1 MTHELKAVL
10 YSDAGLDQFSNP
22 TVSGYGVHGYTYTH
36 ETPKKGT
43 GNPKAVPTHMGY
55 EGPLDD
61 RGAKVEGDKVT
72 VHEYVDI
79 IGGGTGQHS
88 SGESELNAFNLSL
101 QWLKERPEIKHAQI
115 YCDAR
120 FVTQGFNDHM
130 PKWADNNWL
139 RANGTPPQYL
149 GTWKVAH
156 GLNKEIKD
164 NTTIRL
170 TWMKGHNGNI
180 GNETADQLATRGKLG
195 TANNGG
201 VLETKITSSD
211 PSGYWNPKT
220 DVPRILQAPR
230 WYFDTID
237 TNWVDDNG
245 YKVVYLGCHGPKEKD
260 LELVG
265 KPYSDNY
272 LGVVKSKYIPA
283 VMDELRNYAINN
295 ASSKSGRIV
304 VGNLDQILATKE
316 IADFERHGLDYHK
329 KSQRDIFVRNANKN
343 NILSEMTPQGQGYR
357 MMNTW
362 RLLERRLEEF
372 RSGVL
377 HDLQNDLKNH
387 GGYEVTDI
395 TDQLYEAQ
403 GKKEQ
408 LKLKANLTSKV
419 KYFDVKALFNLEL
432 VSAPPKVFE
441 KKIRLIFG
449 QDIMSRNQ
457 LAAIADQVVRVC
469 VVTWR
474 ESDQV
479 GRYAT
484 YFEMQNGDY
493 GLWSRYEANYILHQ
507 PD

>member
-1 MTHELKAVL
+1 MTITLKAVL
-10 YSDAGLDQFSNP
+10 YSDAGLDQFSSP
-22 TVSGYGVHGYTYTH
+22 TVSGYGVHGYTYID
-36 ETPKKGT
+36 EPPKKGT
-43 GNPKAVPTHMGY
+43 GNPKVVPTNMGY

-61 RGAKVEGDKVT
+61 RGAMVEGERVAVK
-72 VHEYVDI
+72 EYVDI

-101 QWLKERPEIKHAQI
+101 EWLKTKPEIKHAQI
-115 YCDAR
+115 YCDAK

-149 GTWKVAH
+149 GAWKLAH
-156 GLNKEIKD
+156 GLYNEIKD

-170 TWMKGHNGNI
+170 TWMKGHNGNV
-180 GNETADQLATRGKLG
+180 GNEAADQLATRGKLG
-195 TANNGG
+195 TASNGG
-201 VLETKITSSD
+201 VLETNIMESV
-211 PSGYWNPKT
+211 PEGYWNPKS

-230 WYFDTID
+230 WYFSTID
-237 TNWVDDNG
+237 NNWVDDQG
-245 YKVVYLGCHGPKEKD
+245 YKVVYVGCHGPKEKD

-272 LGVVKSKYIPA
+272 LGVVKSRFIPG

-295 ASSKSGRIV
+295 TSSKSGKIV

-316 IADFERHGLDYHK
+316 MADFDRYGLNYHK
-329 KSQRDIFVRNANKN
+329 KSQRDIFVRNAHKN

-362 RLLERRLEEF
+362 RLLEKRLEEF
-372 RSGVL
+372 RSGS
-377 HDLQNDLKNH
+377 QN
-387 GGYEVTDI
+387 YQVTDI
-395 TDQLYEAQ
+395 TNQLYEAQ

-408 LKLKANLTSKV
+408 LKLKATLTLKV

-432 VSAPPKVFE
+432 ASAPPKPFE

-449 QDIMSRNQ
+449 QDILSRNQ
-457 LAAIADQVVRVC
+457 LSALADQVVKVV

>member
-1 MTHELKAVL
+1 MSITYKAVL
-10 YSDAGLDQFSNP
+10 YSDAGLDQFTSP
-22 TVSGYGVHGYTYTH
+22 TVSGYGVHGYVFTDDV
-36 ETPKKGT
+36 PKRGT
-43 GNPKAVPTHMGY
+43 GNPKAVPTNKGY

-61 RGAKVEGDKVT
+61 KGALVEGERVT

-79 IGGGTGQHS
+79 IGGGTGQAS
-88 SGESELNAFNLSL
+88 SGESELEAFILSL
-101 QWLKERPEIKHAQI
+101 KWLQQRPDITDAQI

-130 PKWADNNWL
+130 PKWAENNWL
-139 RANGTPPQYL
+139 RSNGSPPQYK
-149 GTWKVAH
+149 GTWQSCHDIYNALKTDT
-156 GLNKEIKD
+156 KI
-164 NTTIRL
+164 TL
-170 TWMKGHNGNI
+170 TWMKGHNGNL
-180 GNETADQLATRGKLG
+180 GNETADTHATRGKLG
-195 TANNGG
+195 TYNGEG
-201 VLETKITSSD
+201 TLDTEIIISD
-211 PSGYWNPKT
+211 PQGYWNPKS
-220 DVPRILQAPR
+220 DFSRILQAPR

-237 TNWVDDNG
+237 RNWVDDDG
-245 YKVVYLGCHGPKEKD
+245 FKVVYVGCHGPKDKD

-272 LGVVKSKYIPA
+272 LGVVKSRFIPG

-295 ASSKSGRIV
+295 TSAPSGRIV

-316 IADFERHGLDYHK
+316 IADFDKYGLTYHK
-329 KSQRDIFVRNANKN
+329 KSKRDIFVRNASKN

-362 RLLERRLEEF
+362 RLLEKRLGEF
-372 RSGVL
+372 RSG
-377 HDLQNDLKNH
+377 DTKYQ
-387 GGYEVTDI
+387 VTDI
-395 TDQLYEAQ
+395 TEQLYEAQ

-408 LKLKANLTSKV
+408 LKLKANFTSKV
-419 KYFDVKALFNLEL
+419 KYFDVKVLFNLEL
-432 VSAPPKVFE
+432 ATAPIKPFE
-441 KKIRLIFG
+441 KKIRLILG
-449 QDIMSRNQ
+449 QDILSRNQ

-484 YFEMQNGDY
+484 YFEMTNGDY